1 VSFKGPS
8 GNVIGSQI
16 NQMKNG
22 VHRAEYE
29 PDVVGTY
36 RVEVF
41 HQGKAVSNQPFYV
54 EVTDPASVR
63 IAEVQEAFANKESY
77 FIGNNVHSSTNF
89 NKLLTSLFLE
99 SFSRYIR
106 SRTRNFARC
115 PASSKSKRQT

>member
-1 VSFKGPS
+1 
-8 GNVIGSQI
+8 
-16 NQMKNG
+16 MKNG

-77 FIGNNVHSSTNF
+77 FIGNNVHSFNNF
-89 NKLLTSLFLE
+89 NTFFNSLFLE
-99 SFSRYIR
+99 SFS
-106 SRTRNFARC
+106 
-115 PASSKSKRQT
+115 